1 MRADAVLLRATCAT
15 CPPLNRECVYHG
27 RSVNFRAEANGGE
40 GMEKIFIIGGMGAG
54 KSTARK
60 ALVDQGLECI
70 DLDKIGHEI
79 HSWQVVKDDLVAAF
93 GDDVLDADGFV
104 DRKVLAGK
112 AFKNP
117 AETRKLNRI
126 TMPRIEDAFMTK
138 LDELEASGCEGV
150 VVEYSI
156 FKSRSMSVADQ
167 ADVIIA
173 VLAPLEVRIERAVA
187 SGFEEQDV
195 RRRIAQQITDAERIE
210 RADVV
215 FSNDGTKEGLYN
227 DVINWW
233 DESRA

>member
-1 MRADAVLLRATCAT
+1 
-15 CPPLNRECVYHG
+15 
-27 RSVNFRAEANGGE
+27 
-40 GMEKIFIIGGMGAG
+40 MEKIFIIGGMGAG

-60 ALVDQGLECI
+60 ALVDQGLEYL

-79 HSWQVVKDDLVAAF
+79 HSWQVVKDDLVEAF
-93 GDDVLDADGFV
+93 GEDVLDEAGNV
-104 DRKVLAGK
+104 NRKVLAGK

-126 TMPRIEDAFMTK
+126 TMPRIEDAFTTK
-138 LDELEASGCEGV
+138 LEDLEKAGCEAV

-156 FKSRSMSVADQ
+156 FKSRSMSVADL
-167 ADVIIA
+167 ADIIIA
-173 VLAPLEVRIERAVA
+173 VLAPLDVRIERAVA

-215 FSNDGTKEGLYN
+215 FNNDGTKEELYN
-227 DVINWW
+227 QVVNWW
-233 DESRA
+233 TEYNGV